1 MDTFLITLGI
11 LVALGYGVYRIL
23 QIKLDTGLAPR
34 IMRQL
39 ERDVGMHDAP
49 RRQPDDIFAM
59 LHEATRDPRH
69 RPTII
74 DAEFEEIRP
83 VAPEMLKC
91 TTRRIGTPSPLRRH
105 R

>member
-1 MDTFLITLGI
+1 MTSFFIGLGI
-11 LVALGYGVYRIL
+11 LLGLGYGVYRIL

-49 RRQPDDIFAM
+49 RRQPDNIFAM
-59 LHEATRDPRH
+59 LHETTRDPRR
-69 RPTII
+69 RPSII
-74 DAEFEEIRP
+74 EAEFEEVP
-83 VAPEMLKC
+83 VAPEVLKS
-91 TTRRIGTPSPLRRH
+91 TRCQTATPLPFRRH

>member
-1 MDTFLITLGI
+1 MTSFFIGLGI
-11 LVALGYGVYRIL
+11 LLGLGYGVYRIL

-49 RRQPDDIFAM
+49 RRQPDNIFAM
-59 LHEATRDPRH
+59 LHEATQNPPR

-74 DAEFEEIRP
+74 DADFEEVRP
-83 VAPEMLKC
+83 VAPEMLKS
-91 TTRRIGTPSPLRRH
+91 TTRRIGAPPPLRRH